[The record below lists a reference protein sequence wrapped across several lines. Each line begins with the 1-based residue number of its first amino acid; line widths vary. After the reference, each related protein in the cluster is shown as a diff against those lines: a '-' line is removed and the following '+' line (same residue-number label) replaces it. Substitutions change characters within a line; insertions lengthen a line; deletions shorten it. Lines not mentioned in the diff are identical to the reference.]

1 MQISL
6 KKIILVAIITK
17 TRFFKTKKPHKWGFF
32 VLAGCRLQVSNRKP
46 KNMVNKK
53 ELSITGT
60 KVEKSARFA
69 NDLMEIHEFYNVF
82 RKEIHK
88 VIDFQ

>member
-1 MQISL
+1 M
-6 KKIILVAIITK
+6 
-17 TRFFKTKKPHKWGFF
+17 GF
-32 VLAGCRLQVSNRKP
+32 AGSRLHLSNRKP

-69 NDLMEIHEFYNVF
+69 NDLMEIHEFYTVF
-82 RKEIHK
+82 REEINRI
-88 VIDFQ
+88 IDFH